1 MFFYFCVLLSLCHPH
16 ALSCPSVPSP
26 SLKRSSSKSFRPVDC
41 CALAAAVDVAE
52 AEAVAV
58 VKALALAV
66 TVVLDVGSIGS
77 YGPVVRGR
85 RA

>member
-1 MFFYFCVLLSLCHPH
+1 M
-16 ALSCPSVPSP
+16 
-26 SLKRSSSKSFRPVDC
+26 
-41 CALAAAVDVAE
+41 AAAVDVAE

-77 YGPVVRGR
+77 YGPVVHGR
-85 RA
+85 LAWKVSSV

>member
-1 MFFYFCVLLSLCHPH
+1 M
-16 ALSCPSVPSP
+16 
-26 SLKRSSSKSFRPVDC
+26 KRSSSKSFRPVDC

-77 YGPVVRGR
+77 FDSCVFLSRCHSRALLPVCSLLFLQTQQQREL
-85 RA
+85 